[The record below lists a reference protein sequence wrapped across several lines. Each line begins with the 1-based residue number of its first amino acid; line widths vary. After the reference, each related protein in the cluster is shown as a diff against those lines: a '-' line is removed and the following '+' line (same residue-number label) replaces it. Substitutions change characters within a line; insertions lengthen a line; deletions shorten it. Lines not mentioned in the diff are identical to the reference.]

1 MVGNIA
7 VIGEYA
13 VLLQDPLDAV
23 FFVVIKLGQILVIFI
38 TTGLLDHV
46 LAVFLRGMDVRRKI
60 KLIQIFGQLADA
72 FDALRLRQMADRA
85 ELGEVMFLKTGAH
98 L

>member
-1 MVGNIA
+1 M
-7 VIGEYA
+7 IGECA

-46 LAVFLRGMDVRRKI
+46 STVFLRGMNVRRKI
-60 KLIQIFGQLADA
+60 KLIQIFCQAADA
-72 FDALRLRQMADRA
+72 FDALRLRQMADRT
-85 ELGEVMFLKTGAH
+85 ELGEVMLLKTGAH

>member
-1 MVGNIA
+1 
-7 VIGEYA
+7 
-13 VLLQDPLDAV
+13 
-23 FFVVIKLGQILVIFI
+23 
-38 TTGLLDHV
+38 
-46 LAVFLRGMDVRRKI
+46 MDVRRKI

>member
-46 LAVFLRGMDVRRKI
+46 LAVFLRGMDVRRKS
-60 KLIQIFGQLADA
+60 KLVQIFGQLADA
-72 FDALRLRQMADRA
+72 VDALRLRQMADR
-85 ELGEVMFLKTGAH
+85 T
-98 L
+98 